1 VRIDNNYNH
10 KQQNEY
16 LQQNVNQILK
26 EASKPINN
34 LDIKQKQNPYKDFLN
49 NKTWQVFLESSNGFD
64 ERAVDDVKKILFENK
79 KGNRV
84 FPPFA
89 TAIRFNN
96 NIKANKTKTIIYE
109 VPKLKKGDIVISQWV
124 SYIIRPSLAKA
135 LKIANK
141 EITKKI
147 LGHKTEIIIQN

>member
-1 VRIDNNYNH
+1 MRIDNNYNH

-49 NKTWQVFLESSNGFD
+49 NRAWQVFLESSNGFD

-79 KGNRV
+79 N
-84 FPPFA
+84 FSNTTAMSLLDWA
-89 TAIRFNN
+89 TRA
-96 NIKANKTKTIIYE
+96 A
-109 VPKLKKGDIVISQWV
+109 VISDNIFVPQV
-124 SYIIRPSLAKA
+124 NSSNITNFEKSI
-135 LKIANK
+135 IANQLQQ
-141 EITKKI
+141 IIHAKKNNF
-147 LGHKTEIIIQN
+147 G